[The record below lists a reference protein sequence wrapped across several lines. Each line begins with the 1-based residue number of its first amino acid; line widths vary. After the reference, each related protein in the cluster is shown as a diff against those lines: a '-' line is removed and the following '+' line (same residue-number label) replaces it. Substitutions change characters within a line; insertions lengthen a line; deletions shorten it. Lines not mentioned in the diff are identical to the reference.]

1 MTVFEK
7 IYWTSW
13 IVNVLLWF
21 VGEFLEGEFSEFD
34 NVADFLQGLIELDV
48 IFTIG
53 YWIVKLVLW
62 IWGIHICLFPS
73 LVRTFTR

>member
-13 IVNVLLWF
+13 IVTGLSWF
-21 VGEFLEGEFSEFD
+21 VGEWLEREFSETD
-34 NVADFLQGLIELDV
+34 DIADILKSLVELDV

-62 IWGIHICLFPS
+62 IWGIQTCLFPS
-73 LVRTFTR
+73 LVRALR

>member
-13 IVNVLLWF
+13 IVSVLLWF
-21 VGEFLEGEFSEFD
+21 VGWWFEEEFSEFD
-34 NVADFLQGLIELDV
+34 NIADILKGLIELEV
-48 IFTIG
+48 FFIIG
-53 YWIVKLVLW
+53 YWIVKLVLC

-73 LVRTFTR
+73 LAEP

>member
-13 IVNVLLWF
+13 IVSILLWF
-21 VGEFLEGEFSEFD
+21 VGKFLEKEFSEFD
-34 NVADFLQGLIELDV
+34 NIADFLQCLIELDV
-48 IFTIG
+48 FFTIG

-73 LVRTFTR
+73 LVRAFTR

>member
-1 MTVFEK
+1 MTIFEK

-13 IVNVLLWF
+13 VVSALLLL
-21 VGEFLEGEFSEFD
+21 VGEYLEREFSEFD
-34 NVADFLQGLIELDV
+34 DIADFLKGLIELDV

-73 LVRTFTR
+73 LVRAFTR

>member
-1 MTVFEK
+1 MTLFEK

-13 IVNVLLWF
+13 IVSVVLWF
-21 VGEFLEGEFSEFD
+21 VGAFLEREFSEFD
-34 NVADFLQGLIELDV
+34 EIADLLKGLIELDV

-53 YWIVKLVLW
+53 YWIVKLVLC

-73 LVRTFTR
+73 LVRDFT

>member
-7 IYWTSW
+7 IYWT
-13 IVNVLLWF
+13 LWF
-21 VGEFLEGEFSEFD
+21 VGEFLEREFFAFDYITEFFKGIIKF
-34 NVADFLQGLIELDV
+34 NLIF
-48 IFTIG
+48 IIG

-73 LVRTFTR
+73 LEWVLTS

>member
-13 IVNVLLWF
+13 IVSILLWF
-21 VGEFLEGEFSEFD
+21 VGRYLEIEFSEFD
-34 NVADFLQGLIELDV
+34 NIAALLEGLIELEV
-48 IFTIG
+48 FFIIG

-62 IWGIHICLFPS
+62 IWGIHISLFPS
-73 LVRTFTR
+73 IH

>member
-1 MTVFEK
+1 MTIFEK

-13 IVNVLLWF
+13 IVSVLSWF
-21 VGEFLEGEFSEFD
+21 LGNWLEDEFLEYDFT
-34 NVADFLQGLIELDV
+34 DFLKCLIGLDV
-48 IFTIG
+48 FFTIG

-73 LVRTFTR
+73 LVRAFTR

>member
-13 IVNVLLWF
+13 IVSVLLWF
-21 VGEFLEGEFSEFD
+21 VGESLEREFSETD
-34 NVADFLQGLIELDV
+34 DIADLLKGFIGLEVVFI
-48 IFTIG
+48 IG

-73 LVRTFTR
+73 FEWH

>member
-13 IVNVLLWF
+13 IVNILLWF
-21 VGEFLEGEFSEFD
+21 VGQWLEREFSEFD
-34 NVADFLQGLIELDV
+34 DIAAILEGLIELNV

-62 IWGIHICLFPS
+62 IWGIHICLFPGLIRALS
-73 LVRTFTR
+73 D

>member
-13 IVNVLLWF
+13 IVNALLWF
-21 VGEFLEGEFSEFD
+21 VGELLEGEFSEFD
-34 NVADFLQGLIELDV
+34 DVAAFLKCLIELDV

-53 YWIVKLVLW
+53 YWIIKLILW

-73 LVRTFTR
+73 IVTAFTR